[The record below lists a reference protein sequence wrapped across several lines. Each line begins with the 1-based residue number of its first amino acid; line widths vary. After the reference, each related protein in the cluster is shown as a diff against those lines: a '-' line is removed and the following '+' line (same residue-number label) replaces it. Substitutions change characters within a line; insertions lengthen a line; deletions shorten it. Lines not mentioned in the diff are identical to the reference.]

1 MNIDADGNLWYY
13 YYTDFQLVRTDF
25 RTETEY
31 DPMVEGASCFAV
43 AEQGRFLIMDGG
55 YDDPDSFYVSKI
67 NGGQI
72 EDTEP
77 LEFVGEDGTAVP
89 AIPQVFNGAKAIVLT
104 RDGDICFADFSEMG

>member
-1 MNIDADGNLWYY
+1 
-13 YYTDFQLVRTDF
+13 
-25 RTETEY
+25 
-31 DPMVEGASCFAV
+31 MVEGASCFAV

-104 RDGDICFADFSEMG
+104 GDGDISFADFSEMG